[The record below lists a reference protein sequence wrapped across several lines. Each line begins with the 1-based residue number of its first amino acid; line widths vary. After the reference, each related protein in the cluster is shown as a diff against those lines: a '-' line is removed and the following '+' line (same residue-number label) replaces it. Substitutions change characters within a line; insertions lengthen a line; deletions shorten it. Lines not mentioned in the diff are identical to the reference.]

1 MEHPVK
7 TVQINKNCSIEPKR
21 DKLQVILREKV
32 NSGEYQKKI
41 PGERALAE
49 EYQVNVKTINKA
61 VSALVQEGLLYREKG
76 KGTFAREKANN
87 RSSISIGIAGNVAK
101 QDFFRGKFYVNIIE
115 GVKKIIDEKGGILSY
130 QAKSSLGYHELFR
143 DMEIV
148 DGILIFNPHYCFKDE
163 LRKFGQRGYSY
174 IVIGSGLFFEE
185 GINYVGIEEIEDA
198 AMAVSAL
205 LKKGHK
211 KIGLVNNKLEHLTY
225 DLRQQGYKSALEN
238 ANIEI
243 NSELIYFVEQSSYE
257 VECERFSKW
266 LEQNDLSAIFFAS
279 HFAPMEH
286 MIDTLRK
293 VKGEN
298 VDVALY
304 DDFIDRPLPDLHYLA
319 IKQPLAET
327 GRTAT
332 LKLLDLISGKEKN
345 PIKIRL
351 TSELIAH
358 GIATGGGSH
367 IF

>member
-1 MEHPVK
+1 MEHPMK
-7 TVQINKNCSIEPKR
+7 TVQLNKGFGIEPKR

-32 NSGEYQKKI
+32 NSGEYQEKI

-87 RSSISIGIAGNVAK
+87 RNSISIGIVGNVAEEE
-101 QDFFRGKFYVNIIE
+101 FFRGKFYVNIIE
-115 GVKKIIDEKGGILSY
+115 GVKKVIDEKGGILSY
-130 QAKSSLGYHELFR
+130 QAKSGLGYQELFR
-143 DMEIV
+143 DLEIV
-148 DGILIFNPHYCFKDE
+148 DGILIFNPRYCFKDE
-163 LRKFGQRGYSY
+163 LRELGQKGYPY
-174 IVIGSGLFFEE
+174 IVISGGFFFEE

-211 KIGLVNNKLEHLTY
+211 KIGLVNCRLKHLTY
-225 DLRQQGYKSALEN
+225 TFRQQGYKSALEN

-243 NSELIYFVEQSSYE
+243 NNELIHFVEQNSYE
-257 VECERFSKW
+257 IERQRFSKW
-266 LEQNDLSAIFFAS
+266 LEQNDLSAIFFAN

-286 MIDTLRK
+286 TIDTLRK
-293 VKGEN
+293 VKDEN

-327 GRTAT
+327 GRTAI
-332 LKLLDLISGKEKN
+332 LKLLDLISGKEKA

-351 TSELIAH
+351 TSELIE
-358 GIATGGGSH
+358 GTVKNKMKK
-367 IF
+367 